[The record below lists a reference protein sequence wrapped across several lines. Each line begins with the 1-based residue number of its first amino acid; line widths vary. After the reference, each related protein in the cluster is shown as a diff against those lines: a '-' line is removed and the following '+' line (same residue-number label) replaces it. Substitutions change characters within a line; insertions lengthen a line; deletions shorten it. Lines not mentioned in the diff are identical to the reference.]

1 MKTQEKDLFF
11 ELCNITQPKDDKM
24 RKKLQHHA
32 TAEVLG
38 HLCFN
43 RMAGTAYSI
52 LKKNRLLDAV
62 NREFRTS
69 LQNIYEYNVIKNE
82 SFFKCVN
89 MITELLKPCE
99 DKYAMLKGALLCKVY
114 PEGCRTSNDIDLL
127 VCSDNVT
134 EIGQLLQNAGF
145 KQGYVQNREFVP
157 ATRREII
164 ESKMTRGETVPFI
177 KQVNRPFMKYLEV
190 DINFSLDYKN
200 GDSDAVRAIIS
211 RAKQHTVDDLSV
223 ITLAPE
229 DFFIHLCGHLYKEA
243 TTLPWITMR
252 RDMTLYK
259 YSDINLM
266 LTRFSKN
273 DIKTVFKRAKELGL
287 AEICACVILWS
298 EELLPSFNE
307 SALQEAKNTLEPCK
321 ELLTTVISP
330 TEEKQYRFTEESV
343 VKRFFDNERGK
354 KIRSC

>member
-1 MKTQEKDLFF
+1 MKKQEKELFF
-11 ELCNITQPKDDKM
+11 ELCNITQPKSDGM
-24 RKKLQHHA
+24 RNKLQHYS
-32 TAEVLG
+32 TAQVLG

-52 LKKNRLLDAV
+52 LKNNKLLDAV

-69 LQNIYEYNVIKNE
+69 LQNIYECNVIKNE

-89 MITELLKPCE
+89 MITKSLKPCE
-99 DKYAMLKGALLCKVY
+99 GKYAMLKGALLCKMY

-134 EIGQLLQNAGF
+134 EIEQLLQNAGF
-145 KQGYVQNREFVP
+145 KQGYIRNREFVP

-177 KQVNRPFMKYLEV
+177 KQVNLPFMKYLEV

-200 GDSDAVRAIIS
+200 GDSNAVRVLIS
-211 RAKQHTVDDLSV
+211 RAKQYTVDDLSV
-223 ITLAPE
+223 VTLAPE

-243 TTLPWITMR
+243 TTLAWIAMR

-259 YSDINLM
+259 YADINLM
-266 LTRFSKN
+266 LTRLSKPN
-273 DIKTVFKRAKELGL
+273 IKTVFKRAKDLGL

-307 SALQEAKNTLEPCK
+307 MALKEAQNALVPCK
-321 ELLTTVISP
+321 QLLTSIISP
-330 TEEKQYRFTEESV
+330 TEGKHYQFTEESIV
-343 VKRFFDNERGK
+343 NRFFDNDRAK